1 MTKSKDG
8 AAEVEEAELLAALEA
23 GIGWGR
29 SGAVSA
35 FDEEPV
41 TE

>member
-1 MTKSKDG
+1 V
-8 AAEVEEAELLAALEA
+8 AEVEAVKRLAALEA
-23 GIGWGR
+23 EQAEEAER

-41 TE
+41 RE